1 MSLNHSAYPH
11 LLDAIFAASDHRA
24 LLALRSASRVFRD
37 RADSILFKHVSVHV
51 ADDTVYL
58 RVPSGSFSAPTLI
71 NLPSLPFPAL
81 ASKRAQSSLAAQLT
95 HTRTLDL
102 HAPLPVEYCAW
113 IRQYQTVRRSQLS
126 DGTVLPS
133 HTYVEYLD
141 LSSAP
146 RGLAGEWM
154 LDIPAGLRRSVIHLS
169 WQRSSCS
176 AVRRMVQMQPC
187 IPRHVDVVILLEP
200 YGEVGDKALNVLKE
214 AMRVARRVASKCVAS
229 KCVVSIV
236 GLERLSPT
244 ELGLSE
250 GQDVSL
256 SEICTEAGRELLKR
270 GARLE
275 GVKLLSW
282 EEWRATEETVLH

>member
-1 MSLNHSAYPH
+1 MSLNHNAYPH
-11 LLDAIFAASDHRA
+11 LVDAIFEASDHRA

-37 RADSILFKHVSVHV
+37 RADSILFNHVSVHV

-58 RVPSGSFSAPTLI
+58 RVPSVSFSAPTLI
-71 NLPSLPFPAL
+71 NLPSLPFPTL
-81 ASKRAQSSLAAQLT
+81 ASKRAQSALAAQLT

-102 HAPLPVEYCAW
+102 HAPLPVEYWAW

-141 LSSAP
+141 LSSTP

-169 WQRSSCS
+169 WLRSSCS

-200 YGEVGDKALNVLKE
+200 YGEVGDKAVNVLKE
-214 AMRVARRVASKCVAS
+214 AMRVARRVASKCA
-229 KCVVSIV
+229 VSIV

-275 GVKLLSW
+275 LVKLLSW